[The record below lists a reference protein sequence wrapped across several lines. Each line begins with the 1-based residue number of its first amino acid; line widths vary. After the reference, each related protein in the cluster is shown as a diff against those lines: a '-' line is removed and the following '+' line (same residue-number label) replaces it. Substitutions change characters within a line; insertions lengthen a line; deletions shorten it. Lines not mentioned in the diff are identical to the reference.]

1 MSKRQRSEQRAQIA
15 RWMRD
20 HVVDHV
26 DGVTGEVNCTALV
39 EEWDRECAGGGA
51 TLDPDH
57 VAWEVAVEVAEAH
70 EKRRAA

>member
-1 MSKRQRSEQRAQIA
+1 MNKKQRAEQRAQIA

-20 HVVDHV
+20 HVADHV
-26 DGVTGEVNCTALV
+26 DGVTDEVNCTTLV
-39 EEWDRECAGGGA
+39 EEWDCECADGGA

-70 EKRRAA
+70 AAPCAA

>member
-1 MSKRQRSEQRAQIA
+1 MNKRQREEQRAQIA
-15 RWMRD
+15 RWMRNN
-20 HVVDHV
+20 VVNHV

-57 VAWEVAVEVAEAH
+57 VAWEVAVEVADAH
-70 EKRRAA
+70 ATRSAA